1 MGIKIS
7 DIWNQK
13 NSDSYE
19 NKPPQQMLLK
29 AKGDQLH
36 VFMLIM
42 VFIFSLLFTIAN
54 LIFDSPKEAIITLVP
69 APVIVLFYFFLFKK
83 NKTILSKIFAVILIM
98 IMLSVLSLINGPQTG
113 ILAFFI
119 PVIAG
124 ALITLQGN
132 EFKYALYL
140 TLFSFCLLIFLLST
154 NYNFGLRLEMSESK
168 LTAERIQNFIGAAF
182 ATVFEVGFL
191 IIVSNKLQSNLLTT
205 TNLLEEKNTELSKQL
220 ELNSQKRKLISE
232 QLEQIRKADIELQK
246 LSLIATQTKNGVI
259 ITDACGQIEWVN
271 HAFEEIT
278 GWHLQE
284 IIGKRPKDFL
294 IRNDNS
300 DQASILISEKLKNKE
315 FVQAFITNYTK
326 AGVLYYN
333 QIEINP
339 IFDATG
345 KHTNF
350 ISIQRDITTEIKA
363 KREIERLNERYELVV
378 NKVTNDIIWELEFSN
393 DSTKKAIDILS
404 ASGRKFNDKENKFI
418 WSIEQVHNEDRDK
431 LLKKIDDCL
440 EKNNYNWEYEYRYLN
455 SDGTVRIL
463 LDRGYIVYNHE
474 PQPNRMIGAV
484 ADVTEKRKLEEA
496 LTEQKLQQQKLIA
509 QIAIQSQE
517 KEKNNVATELHENI
531 NQILA
536 VAKMQLDFSVHD
548 ITNTDLSIKK
558 SYENIEKALQEIR
571 KLSHSLATPS
581 LKEYNLIEAI
591 NDLINDAASESNV
604 KLKFKNNLKKG
615 IKIPDEINVNIY
627 RLAQEQ
633 LNNVFQHA
641 KASTVKIQISSD
653 EKGIYLLIEDDGIG
667 FSMDET
673 KFGLGLKNI
682 EGRVKLYSGK
692 LTVKTEAGK
701 GCKLEIFL
709 PVNQDV

>member
-1 MGIKIS
+1 MGKQFS
-7 DIWNQK
+7 NIWNQ
-13 NSDSYE
+13 NGADTFG
-19 NKPPQQMLLK
+19 NKPPQQILLK

-42 VFIFSLLFTIAN
+42 TFIFSLLFTIVN
-54 LIFDSPKEAIITLVP
+54 LISESPKEAIVTFVP
-69 APVIVLFYFFLFKK
+69 APVIVLFYLFLFKK
-83 NKTILSKIFAVILIM
+83 NKTVLSKIAAVILIL
-98 IMLSVLSLINGPQTG
+98 IMLSVLSLISGPQTG

-119 PVIAG
+119 PVVVG

-140 TLFSFCLLIFLLST
+140 TLFSFCILIFLLST
-154 NYNFGLRLEMSESK
+154 DYNIGLRLDLSESK
-168 LTAERIQNFIGAAF
+168 LTAERIQNFLGSAF
-182 ATVFEVGFL
+182 ATVFEVVFL
-191 IIVSNKLQSNLLTT
+191 LIVSNKLQSNLLAT
-205 TNLLEEKNTELSKQL
+205 TNLLEEKNTELSKLL
-220 ELNSQKRKLISE
+220 ESNSQKRKLISE
-232 QLEQIRKADIELQK
+232 QLEQIRKTDIELQK

-259 ITDACGQIEWVN
+259 ITDAMGLIEWVN

-278 GWHLQE
+278 GWQLQE
-284 IIGKRPKDFL
+284 VIGKRPKDFL
-294 IRNDNS
+294 VRNDNT
-300 DQASILISEKLKNKE
+300 DHASIIISEKLKNKE
-315 FVQAFITNYTK
+315 FVEAIITNYTK

-339 IFDATG
+339 IFDASG

-363 KREIERLNERYELVV
+363 KREIEHLNERYELVV
-378 NKVTNDIIWELEFSN
+378 NKVTNDIIWELEFLN

-404 ASGRKFNDKENKFI
+404 VYGRTFNEKEKKFVWSIDQVHYEDCEILLNKIDYCLENKI
-418 WSIEQVHNEDRDK
+418 DK
-431 LLKKIDDCL
+431 
-440 EKNNYNWEYEYRYLN
+440 WEYEYRYLN
-455 SDGTVRIL
+455 SDGTVVIF
-463 LDRGYIVYNHE
+463 LDRGYIIYNQELE
-474 PQPNRMIGAV
+474 PIRMIGAIS
-484 ADVTEKRKLEEA
+484 DVTEKRKLEES

-517 KEKNNVATELHENI
+517 KEKNHVATELHENI

-548 ITNTDLSIKK
+548 STNSNLSIKK
-558 SYENIEKALQEIR
+558 SYENIERALQEIR

-581 LKEYNLIEAI
+581 LMEYNLIEAI

-604 KLKFKNNLKKG
+604 KLKFKNNLKKD
-615 IKIPDEINVNIY
+615 IKISDEMNINIY

-641 KASTVKIQISSD
+641 KATTVKIQISSD
-653 EKGIYLLIEDDGIG
+653 EKGIYLSIEDDGIG
-667 FSMDET
+667 FSMVET

-682 EGRVKLYSGK
+682 ESRVKLYSGK
-692 LTVKTEAGK
+692 LTMQAEEGK
-701 GCKLEIFL
+701 GCKIDVFL
-709 PVNQDV
+709 PIN

>member
-1 MGIKIS
+1 
-7 DIWNQK
+7 
-13 NSDSYE
+13 
-19 NKPPQQMLLK
+19 L
-29 AKGDQLH
+29 
-36 VFMLIM
+36 
-42 VFIFSLLFTIAN
+42 
-54 LIFDSPKEAIITLVP
+54 
-69 APVIVLFYFFLFKK
+69 
-83 NKTILSKIFAVILIM
+83 
-98 IMLSVLSLINGPQTG
+98 
-113 ILAFFI
+113 
-119 PVIAG
+119 
-124 ALITLQGN
+124 
-132 EFKYALYL
+132 
-140 TLFSFCLLIFLLST
+140 
-154 NYNFGLRLEMSESK
+154 
-168 LTAERIQNFIGAAF
+168 
-182 ATVFEVGFL
+182 
-191 IIVSNKLQSNLLTT
+191 
-205 TNLLEEKNTELSKQL
+205 
-220 ELNSQKRKLISE
+220 
-232 QLEQIRKADIELQK
+232 
-246 LSLIATQTKNGVI
+246 
-259 ITDACGQIEWVN
+259 GQIEWVN

-294 IRNDNS
+294 IRNDSS
-300 DQASILISEKLKNKE
+300 DQVSILISEKLKNKE
-315 FVQAFITNYTK
+315 FVQAIITNYTK

-339 IFDATG
+339 IFDASG

-363 KREIERLNERYELVV
+363 KREIEQLNERYELVV
-378 NKVTNDIIWELEFSN
+378 NKVTNDIIWELEFSS

-404 ASGRKFNDKENKFI
+404 ASGRQFNDKENKFI
-418 WSIEQVHNEDRDK
+418 WTIEQIHDEDRDK

-440 EKNNYNWEYEYRYLN
+440 EQKNYIWEHEYRYLN
-455 SDGTVRIL
+455 SDGTVRII
-463 LDRGYIVYNHE
+463 LDRGYIVYNQE
-474 PQPNRMIGAV
+474 PQHNRMIGAI

-496 LTEQKLQQQKLIA
+496 LVEQKLQQQKLIA

-536 VAKMQLDFSVHD
+536 VAKMQLDSSAHD
-548 ITNTDLSIKK
+548 ITNNDLSIKK

-581 LKEYNLIEAI
+581 LEEYNLIEAI

-709 PVNQDV
+709 PVNQNV